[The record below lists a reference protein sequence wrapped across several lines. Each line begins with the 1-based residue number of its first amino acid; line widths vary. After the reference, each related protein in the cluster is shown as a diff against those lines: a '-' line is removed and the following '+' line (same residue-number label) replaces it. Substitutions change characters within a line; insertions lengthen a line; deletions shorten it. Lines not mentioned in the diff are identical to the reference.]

1 MRQPTLEE
9 VAAKAGVS
17 KMTAS
22 RALRGARDVS
32 AASIEKVR
40 KAAEELGYVG
50 NQLALSLSSRR
61 TNLIGVVVPS
71 LSNIVFPEV
80 LSGINAGLEG
90 SGLQPVFGISD
101 YDTQREHDILRNML
115 SWKPA
120 ALIITGLDQLE
131 ETRQML
137 RQAAIPIVQMMDL
150 DGEPIDLVVGLSH
163 LDAGRK
169 MAERLLVAGKR
180 NFAYIGSAAGR
191 DHRGERRK
199 AGFEEVLRQHG
210 SGFMQQEVS
219 TEVSSSALG
228 RVLTERIL
236 SNRHRPDCIYYSND
250 DMAAGGLFACMK
262 HGVKVPDDVLIVGF
276 NGLEITRSLPVGI
289 ATSCSPRREI
299 GETAARLALAA
310 MKQHEAPYERRVA
323 LQAEITLGD
332 FTPPLTPDFA

>member
-22 RALRGARDVS
+22 RALRGAKDVS

-40 KAAEELGYVG
+40 KAAEDLGYVG

-71 LSNIVFPEV
+71 MTNIVFPEV
-80 LSGINAGLEG
+80 LSGINSGLEG

-101 YDTQREHDILRNML
+101 YDAQREHDILRNML

-120 ALIITGLDQLE
+120 ALIITGLDQPE
-131 ETRQML
+131 DTRQML
-137 RQAAIPIVQMMDL
+137 RQAALPIVQMMDL

-169 MAERLLVAGKR
+169 MAERLLAAGKR
-180 NFAYIGSAAGR
+180 RFGYIGSAAGR

-199 AGFEEVLRQHG
+199 AGFQEVLKQNG
-210 SGFMQQEVS
+210 LDFVQQEIS
-219 TEVSSSALG
+219 SDVSSSRLG
-228 RVLTERIL
+228 RDLTEKL
-236 SNRHRPDCIYYSND
+236 LASGHEFDCLYCSND

-262 HGVKVPDDVLIVGF
+262 KGVRVPEDILIVGF
-276 NGLEITRSLPVGI
+276 NGLEITRSLPVRI
-289 ATSCSPRREI
+289 ATSRSPRREI
-299 GETAARLALAA
+299 GETAAQLALAA
-310 MKQHEAPYERRVA
+310 IKKDAAPFERHIVM
-323 LQAEITLGD
+323 QAEITLGD
-332 FTPPLTPDFA
+332 FIPPRHS